1 MSSRWL
7 DRVRYTI
14 RFRLAVWYA
23 VLFLASSIGLL
34 LLTYLLLSSSLQQR
48 DHELIRS
55 TVARYATEYRQGG
68 VDQLKGEIIADQA
81 AGRQERLFVRV
92 LNAGEEAIFY
102 TMPNDWRGF
111 ELSKLNVA
119 LAPGGEMW
127 SRLSRPGDEAV
138 LEVDSVR
145 LLDGTLVQ
153 VGKSSESRAEL
164 LDRFRAISLGILTI
178 MIVVGLG
185 GGAILTHWTLQPVHN
200 LIAAVRTIVRTG
212 RVESRVPVRQTG
224 DPLDELSVLFNEM
237 LDRIAALIEGMRG
250 SLDNV
255 AHDLRTP
262 MTRLRGIAENA
273 LQSGRSPDEYR
284 DALADC
290 LEEAE
295 RVVAMLNTLMDIS
308 EAETGTMRLE
318 VTRVNVA
325 GLLADAVEL
334 YADVADEKAL
344 TIQQRAPDDLFV
356 AGDRNR
362 LRQVVANLIDNAI
375 KYTPR
380 GGQIDLEAARE
391 GSRAVLTVR
400 DSGIGIPPD
409 ELPRVWD
416 RLYRGDRSRSERG
429 LGLGLSLVRA
439 IVEAHKGHV
448 EAASE
453 PGRGST
459 FAIHL
464 PLDQPG
470 QSAPSHLSQM

>member
-1 MSSRWL
+1 MSSKWL
-7 DRVRYTI
+7 DRIRYTI

-34 LLTYLLLSSSLQQR
+34 IVTYVLLSSSLQQR
-48 DHELIRS
+48 DRELIRS
-55 TVARYATEYRQGG
+55 TVLRYASEYRQGG
-68 VDQLKGEIIADQA
+68 VDTLKGAIIADRA

-92 LNAGEEAIFY
+92 LDAGEEAIFY

-111 ELSKLNVA
+111 DLSTLNVV
-119 LAPGGEMW
+119 LAPGAETW
-127 SRLSRPGDEAV
+127 SQLSRPGDEAV

-164 LDRFRAISLGILTI
+164 LDRFRAISLGILTV
-178 MIVVGLG
+178 MIIVGLG
-185 GGAILTHWTLQPVHN
+185 GGAILTHWTLQPVQN
-200 LIAAVRTIVRTG
+200 LIGAVRTIVRTG

-262 MTRLRGIAENA
+262 MTRLRAVAERA
-273 LQSGRSPDEYR
+273 LQAGGSPDQYR
-284 DALADC
+284 EALADC

-295 RVVAMLNTLMDIS
+295 RVVAMLDTLMDIS

-318 VTRVNVA
+318 VARVNVA
-325 GLLADAVEL
+325 GLLSDAVEL

-344 TIQQRAPDDLFV
+344 TIQQRAPGDLFV
-356 AGDRNR
+356 VGDPNR
-362 LRQVVANLIDNAI
+362 LRQVVANLVDNAI

-380 GGQIDLEAARE
+380 GGRIDLEAIR
-391 GSRAVLTVR
+391 GGTRAVLTVR
-400 DSGIGIPPD
+400 DTGIGIPPD

-439 IVEAHKGHV
+439 IVEAHKGSV
-448 EAASE
+448 EATSE

-459 FAIHL
+459 FTIHL
-464 PLDQPG
+464 PIDQPD
-470 QSAPSHLSQM
+470 QPAPSNLSQM